1 MTKKERSALMSK
13 HGENVR
19 YDANH
24 INDWGKRIAASLGKD
39 GVPFKVPHA
48 QAQEIAIR
56 HGAPNVIFVGET
68 VTRAEVGQ
76 RIAASLLGRR

>member
-1 MTKKERSALMSK
+1 MSK
-13 HGENVR
+13 FTENVR

-24 INDWGKRIAASLGKD
+24 IEEWGKRIAASLGKD
-39 GVPFKVPHA
+39 GVPYRVPHA

-76 RIAASLLGRR
+76 VIARDLLGGGR